1 MSLGILSDPT
11 LPLPYLLD
19 AINHAEV
26 GHLPR
31 AKQLTAVSDRGAQGP
46 YQFLTKNLHDMGYG
60 MPRDIPV
67 SDITN
72 YNTARDLAGQYVTGY
87 SEKLGFKTPLEQ
99 LVAYTAGPQF
109 AANWVARGANI
120 EELGPRT
127 QSYIK
132 RAADYLQNVR
142 NNDMAIL
149 GMPSED
155 DGNVT
160 IAGDV
165 INPDLPALMAEK
177 ERIDGMIRSA
187 IAASPAQ
194 VDQDAGLS
202 MAMPNPRVA
211 SGSTSVAPVAPI
223 MAMPSETDATQNIDG
238 TQVGEDAIL
247 NQVGESLTGVL
258 TDITGANSQP
268 RNAPQPSTPALSVY
282 PNQIGITAPALAS
295 TTQPALTYSPSMPA
309 QQPPITAPGGVAQ
322 NRRDNS
328 VMSLARP
335 RQGNINDLMIAMG
348 SAGLRGSAE
357 GGLQALAGMGEA
369 YTAYQAAQ
377 QDAIAKYNQ
386 SLAKAAGKSKS
397 KGAPQQSPYTPVVLS
412 AIDRIEGRVSEAS
425 DDWINPFD
433 NVTGMTGSMM
443 SIVPGSP
450 AYDTAMDIE
459 TIVSSIG
466 FDRLQAM
473 RDASPTGGALGQ
485 VSEREL
491 SQLNASLGNL
501 RQSQSRENFL
511 VNLRAVRRHYQAAVE
526 AIRAQQVEYARMNG
540 LPVPPHPNDP
550 GASMSTGAPT
560 GTGNSNLSAA
570 DAIVGIN

>member
-1 MSLGILSDPT
+1 MLGILSDQS
-11 LPLPYLLD
+11 LPLSYLLD

-60 MPRDIPV
+60 MPRNIPV
-67 SDITN
+67 SDITD
-72 YNTARDLAGQYVTGY
+72 YNKSRSLAGQYVTGY
-87 SEKLGFKTPLEQ
+87 SEELGFKTPLEQ

-132 RAADYLQNVR
+132 RAAAYL
-142 NNDMAIL
+142 NDNYNQQQEPEMANTTFL
-149 GMPSED
+149 GMPFDPQQAAVLSQMSDQGNPMATAAMEQILREQTNRQMMETPAGRSGVPYA
-155 DGNVT
+155 DGGSAVLT
-160 IAGDV
+160 T
-165 INPDLPALMAEK
+165 PA
-177 ERIDGMIRSA
+177 
-187 IAASPAQ
+187 AA
-194 VDQDAGLS
+194 
-202 MAMPNPRVA
+202 
-211 SGSTSVAPVAPI
+211 APVNDEFAAYRESDGSLRIPI
-223 MAMPSETDATQNIDG
+223 TEG
-238 TQVGEDAIL
+238 TP
-247 NQVGESLTGVL
+247 TGRR
-258 TDITGANSQP
+258 D
-268 RNAPQPSTPALSVY
+268 STP
-282 PNQIGITAPALAS
+282 LAAR
-295 TTQPALTYSPSMPA
+295 TPPPPPPPRPQTQPMM
-309 QQPPITAPGGVAQ
+309 QPP
-322 NRRDNS
+322 R
-328 VMSLARP
+328 
-335 RQGNINDLMIAMG
+335 GNINDLLIAMG

-357 GGLQALAGMGEA
+357 GGLQGLASMGEA
-369 YTAYQAAQ
+369 YGAYKAAE

-433 NVTGMTGSMM
+433 NVTGMTGSVM

-540 LPVPPHPNDP
+540 LPVPPHPNTP
-550 GASMSTGAPT
+550 GASMPTGAPT

>member
-1 MSLGILSDPT
+1 MSLGILSDSSV
-11 LPLPYLLD
+11 PLPYLLD

-31 AKQLTAVSDRGAQGP
+31 AQQLTATSDDGARGP
-46 YQFLTKNLHDMGYG
+46 YQFLPQNLHDMGYG
-60 MPRDIPV
+60 MPRDIPLNDV
-67 SDITN
+67 LE
-72 YNTARDLAGQYVTGY
+72 YNSARNLAGRYVTGY
-87 SEKLGFKTPLEQ
+87 SEELGFKTPLEQ
-99 LVAYTAGPQF
+99 LVAFTAGPTF
-109 AANWVARGANI
+109 AKGWVARGANI

-132 RAADYLQNVR
+132 RAAAYLNENYNEQQQQEPEMSNTTFLGMAF
-142 NNDMAIL
+142 DPQQAAIL
-149 GMPSED
+149 EAMGQNGNPMARAAAEQIANEQMNRKMAEATGAAPSMI
-155 DGNVT
+155 GAAN
-160 IAGDV
+160 AQSP
-165 INPDLPALMAEK
+165 NPALLAQDEYSAV
-177 ERIDGMIRSA
+177 RQPDG
-187 IAASPAQ
+187 
-194 VDQDAGLS
+194 
-202 MAMPNPRVA
+202 
-211 SGSTSVAPVAPI
+211 
-223 MAMPSETDATQNIDG
+223 
-238 TQVGEDAIL
+238 
-247 NQVGESLTGVL
+247 SLTIP
-258 TDITGANSQP
+258 ITEGIPPGRRDTTPLAGRTPPPQRSQ
-268 RNAPQPSTPALSVY
+268 Q
-282 PNQIGITAPALAS
+282 Q
-295 TTQPALTYSPSMPA
+295 SMM
-309 QQPPITAPGGVAQ
+309 QPPRG
-322 NRRDNS
+322 S
-328 VMSLARP
+328 
-335 RQGNINDLMIAMG
+335 INDLMIAMG
-348 SAGLRGSAE
+348 AAGLRGSAQ
-357 GGLQALAGMGEA
+357 GGLQGLAGMGEA
-369 YTAYQAAQ
+369 YGAYKAAE

-433 NVTGMTGSMM
+433 NVTGATGSVM

-526 AIRAQQVEYARMNG
+526 AIRAQQIEYARMNG
-540 LPVPPHPNDP
+540 LPIPPHSNTP